1 LKLLFEIGPSVSS
14 ALNRAHCVK
23 KTLRLGYLFFVG
35 QTLLLLSN
43 EREQLLTGEFIWLSL
58 G

>member
-1 LKLLFEIGPSVSS
+1 VE
-14 ALNRAHCVK
+14 K
-23 KTLRLGYLFFVG
+23 KTLRLGYHFFVG